1 MTSITYREAVARGIA
16 QEMRRD
22 DRVVFLGED
31 VAAAGGVFKA
41 TVGLLEEFGP
51 RRVRDT
57 PISEQAILGA
67 AMGAAMTGLRPVA
80 EIMFSDFF
88 AVCWDLVANEIAKSR
103 YMSDGQVSFP
113 LVIRCANGAGVRFG
127 AQHSQSV
134 ENWAMAVPGLKV
146 VAPSNPRDVIGLL
159 AAAIRDPDPV
169 LFFEHKSLYGAKG
182 DVPDG
187 EIVDELG
194 RATVLREGRD
204 ATILALGAM
213 VRRATQAAGLLAD
226 EHGIDCSVVDVRSL
240 VPLDTATILAEV
252 AKTGRLFTVEE
263 NPRLCGWGAEIVS
276 IAVEEAWRRAD
287 RPAGADHH
295 AAHPASCRRRARG
308 PRAAVRGADH
318 ADGAG
323 DIGGRVTA
331 DLAALT
337 GMDVPTGLFI
347 GGEWTTNGRTIGV
360 TNPATEDTLVEIAD
374 ATPDDAVAA
383 VAAAHEALPGWA
395 ATPPRQRAE
404 CLRKAWALMIERSE
418 AIARLMVLENGKAL
432 RDARGE
438 VTYAAEFFRWY
449 AEEAVRIDGA
459 VTTAPSGANRIM
471 VLRQPVGVSVLVT
484 PWNFPAAM
492 ATRKIGPAL
501 AAGCTVV
508 LKPAKETPLCA
519 FAVADIL
526 REAGVPP
533 GVVNVVCTQKAGP
546 LVGAMLADSRVRKL
560 SFTGSTEVG
569 RVLLE
574 TAAKTIT
581 NCSME
586 LGGNAPFLIFEDADL
601 DAAIE
606 GAFLAKMRNGGEA
619 CTAANRFYVHERVAD
634 EFTSRFADR
643 LSKLAVGPGLDKDVD
658 LGPLVNED
666 TRSKVASLVD
676 AAVSGGGQ
684 VVTGG
689 RAPDRKGYF
698 YLPTVLRDLPPDAA
712 ILGTEIFGPV
722 APVVR
727 FSSEDEA
734 IRWANDTEYGLVSYL
749 YTGDLRRALRVSEAL
764 DTGMV
769 GVNRGIVSD
778 PAAPFG
784 GVKQSGLGREGGH
797 DGLLEFTESKYI
809 AVDW

>member
-1 MTSITYREAVARGIA
+1 
-16 QEMRRD
+16 
-22 DRVVFLGED
+22 
-31 VAAAGGVFKA
+31 
-41 TVGLLEEFGP
+41 
-51 RRVRDT
+51 
-57 PISEQAILGA
+57 
-67 AMGAAMTGLRPVA
+67 
-80 EIMFSDFF
+80 
-88 AVCWDLVANEIAKSR
+88 
-103 YMSDGQVSFP
+103 
-113 LVIRCANGAGVRFG
+113 
-127 AQHSQSV
+127 
-134 ENWAMAVPGLKV
+134 
-146 VAPSNPRDVIGLL
+146 
-159 AAAIRDPDPV
+159 
-169 LFFEHKSLYGAKG
+169 
-182 DVPDG
+182 
-187 EIVDELG
+187 
-194 RATVLREGRD
+194 
-204 ATILALGAM
+204 
-213 VRRATQAAGLLAD
+213 
-226 EHGIDCSVVDVRSL
+226 
-240 VPLDTATILAEV
+240 
-252 AKTGRLFTVEE
+252 
-263 NPRLCGWGAEIVS
+263 
-276 IAVEEAWRRAD
+276 
-287 RPAGADHH
+287 
-295 AAHPASCRRRARG
+295 
-308 PRAAVRGADH
+308 
-318 ADGAG
+318 
-323 DIGGRVTA
+323 VTA
-331 DLAALT
+331 DLAALA
-337 GMDVPTGLFI
+337 GIDVPTGLFI
-347 GGEWTTNGRTIGV
+347 DGEWITNGRTLPV
-360 TNPATEDTLVEIAD
+360 TNPATEDTLVEITD
-374 ATPDDAVAA
+374 GTPDDALAA
-383 VAAAHEALPGWA
+383 VAAAHRALPGWA
-395 ATPPRQRAE
+395 ATPPRERAE

-471 VLRQPVGVSVLVT
+471 VVRQPVGVSVLVT

-546 LVGAMLADSRVRKL
+546 LVGAMLADPRVRKL

-619 CTAANRFYVHERVAD
+619 CTAANRFYVHEAVAD

-643 LSKLAVGPGLDKDVD
+643 LSKLAVGPGLDAGTD

-666 TRSKVASLVD
+666 TRSKVASLVES
-676 AAVSGGGQ
+676 ATTGGAQ

-727 FSSEDEA
+727 FRDEDDA

-749 YTGDLRRALRVSEAL
+749 YTADLRRALRVSEAL